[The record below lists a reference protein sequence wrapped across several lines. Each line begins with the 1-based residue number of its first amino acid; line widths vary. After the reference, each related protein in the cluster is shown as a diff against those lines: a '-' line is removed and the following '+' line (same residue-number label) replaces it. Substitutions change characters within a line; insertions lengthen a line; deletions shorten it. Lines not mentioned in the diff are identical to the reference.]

1 MRISHRL
8 LPQSSALT
16 EKNDWINTG
25 CSDKGKKMKT
35 GKVILTIVVSV
46 VFLVL
51 ASLLSQHLL
60 MGLLA
65 SAGVPA
71 WLCQIAGGLLYAVL
85 TYLMVRLYCT
95 KYLHEKLETFCIPK
109 CRIRLKWTA
118 AAVVLP
124 VLVSAVYLFLPG
136 SFVKN
141 PFDTGTKLACV
152 TRGVFI
158 VGLGAGVVEE
168 LLFRGLLMNVVI
180 KKWGKAAG
188 VLAPSVLFASLHI
201 IGMDFS
207 LLSCAQVMIGGTMV
221 GVMLS
226 LIALEGRSVWN
237 SAVVHGVW
245 NMIIIGGGLTIGTEV
260 NEYSVS
266 SYVLETQNFL
276 LTGGE
281 FGIESS
287 VVAIVGY
294 IAVSLVAVWMMRRG
308 QNQRPET

>member
-1 MRISHRL
+1 
-8 LPQSSALT
+8 
-16 EKNDWINTG
+16 
-25 CSDKGKKMKT
+25 MKT

-65 SAGVPA
+65 WAGVPA

-85 TYLMVRLYCT
+85 TYIMVRLYCT
-95 KYLHEKLETFCIPK
+95 KYLREELEAFCIPK
-109 CRIRLKWTA
+109 CRIRMKWAVTA
-118 AAVVLP
+118 VLLP

-180 KKWGKAAG
+180 KKYGRVVGIFAPAA
-188 VLAPSVLFASLHI
+188 LFASLHI

-266 SYVLETQNFL
+266 SYVLETRNFL

-294 IAVSLVAVWMMRRG
+294 IAVSLTAAWMMRRG
-308 QNQRPET
+308 RGQRPET

>member
-1 MRISHRL
+1 
-8 LPQSSALT
+8 
-16 EKNDWINTG
+16 
-25 CSDKGKKMKT
+25 MKT
-35 GKVILTIVVSV
+35 GKMILTIVVSV

-51 ASLLSQHLL
+51 ASLLSQNLL

-65 SAGVPA
+65 IAGVPA

-85 TYLMVRLYCT
+85 TYIMVRLYCT
-95 KYLHEKLETFCIPK
+95 KYLHEELEAFCIPK
-109 CRIRLKWTA
+109 CRIQLKWAA

-124 VLVSAVYLFLPG
+124 VLVSAVYLLLPG

-152 TRGVFI
+152 ARGIFI
-158 VGLGAGVVEE
+158 AGLGAGVVEE
-168 LLFRGLLMNVVI
+168 LLFRGLLMNAVI

-226 LIALEGRSVWN
+226 LIALEGRSVWD

-266 SYVLETQNFL
+266 SYVLETRNFL

-287 VVAIVGY
+287 VVAILGY
-294 IAVSLVAVWMMRRG
+294 IAVSLMAAWMMKRG
-308 QNQRPET
+308 RGQRPET

>member
-1 MRISHRL
+1 
-8 LPQSSALT
+8 
-16 EKNDWINTG
+16 
-25 CSDKGKKMKT
+25 MKT
-35 GKVILTIVVSV
+35 GKLILTIVVSV

-65 SAGVPA
+65 RAGVPA

-85 TYLMVRLYCT
+85 TYIMVRLYCT
-95 KYLHEKLETFCIPK
+95 KCLKEEMEAFCIPK
-109 CRIRLKWTA
+109 FRIRMKWA
-118 AAVVLP
+118 VAAVVLP
-124 VLVSAVYLFLPG
+124 VLVSAVYLLLPG
-136 SFVKN
+136 SFVEN
-141 PFDTGTKLACV
+141 TLDTETKFACV

-168 LLFRGLLMNVVI
+168 LLFRGLLMNAVI

-207 LLSCAQVMIGGTMV
+207 LLSCAQVMIAGTLV

-245 NMIIIGGGLTIGTEV
+245 NMIIIGGGLTVGTEV

-266 SYVLETQNFL
+266 SYVLETRNFL

-294 IAVSLVAVWMMRRG
+294 IAVGLAAVWMMRRG
-308 QNQRPET
+308 RDQRPVG